1 MTYTLQKEGCDNVII
16 ENDSDFTSQWT
27 TVSIPHS
34 PPRGPQASCIV
45 R

>member
-1 MTYTLQKEGCDNVII
+1 MTYTPQKESCDNVII
-16 ENDSDFTSQWT
+16 ENDSDVTSQWT

-34 PPRGPQASCIV
+34 PPRGPQVLCFV